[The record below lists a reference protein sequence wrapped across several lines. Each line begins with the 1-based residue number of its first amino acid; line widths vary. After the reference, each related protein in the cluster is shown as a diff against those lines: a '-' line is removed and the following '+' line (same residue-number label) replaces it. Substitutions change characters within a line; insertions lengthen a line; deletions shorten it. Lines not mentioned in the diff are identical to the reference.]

1 MTLLEFMTMRGIPF
15 RQHTKPGEI
24 WIACPVCGDSK
35 FRLGINWRTN
45 KGHCF
50 NCSWKSR
57 RAIQG
62 LLRAWKLEARL
73 DTPQDAQ
80 DAPKE
85 EARPIRLP
93 DDFFPL
99 AAIQASD
106 GSPFIDAKAYM
117 LRRGFSLGQLSR
129 HRIGASF
136 SGRFAFRIIIP
147 VFYGRKLCGLVART
161 WADREPKYL
170 NSTGERTIWNLR
182 KLDPQATLILAEGI
196 FKAMAL
202 ERIAPRDTYQCGAL
216 LGHSITEAQIEKLQ
230 ECKAKRI
237 VLWPDPDPQGLEGMV
252 QVAQQLQGA
261 GFQVQLPAAFPKK
274 QADEEDRDQLRALL
288 KDRVPLSPALLM
300 KMRLEVA
307 KR

>member
-1 MTLLEFMTMRGIPF
+1 MTFLEFLTMRGIPF
-15 RQHTKPGEI
+15 RPHTKPGEI
-24 WIACPVCGDSK
+24 WIACPVCSDSK

-62 LLRAWKLEARL
+62 VLRAWKLEARI
-73 DTPQDAQ
+73 DTPQEAQ
-80 DAPKE
+80 DAPKA
-85 EARPIRLP
+85 EARPIHLP
-93 DDFFPL
+93 EDFFPL
-99 AAIQASD
+99 AAIQDAD
-106 GSPFIDAKAYM
+106 GSPFIDAKVYM
-117 LRRGFSLGQLSR
+117 LGRGFSPGQLSR

-136 SGRFAFRIIIP
+136 SGQFAFRIIIP

-182 KLDPQATLILAEGI
+182 KLDPQTTLVLAEGI

-202 ERIAPRDTYQCGAL
+202 ERIASRESFQCGAL
-216 LGHSITEAQIEKLQ
+216 LGHSITEAQIQKLK

-237 VLWPDPDPQGLEGMV
+237 LLWPDPDPQGLEGMI
-252 QVAQQLQGA
+252 QVAQQLQDA
-261 GFQVQLPAAFPKK
+261 GFLIQLPAAFPKR
-274 QADEEDRDQLRALL
+274 QADEEDRDQLRSLL
-288 KDRVPLSPALLM
+288 KGRIPLSPALMM